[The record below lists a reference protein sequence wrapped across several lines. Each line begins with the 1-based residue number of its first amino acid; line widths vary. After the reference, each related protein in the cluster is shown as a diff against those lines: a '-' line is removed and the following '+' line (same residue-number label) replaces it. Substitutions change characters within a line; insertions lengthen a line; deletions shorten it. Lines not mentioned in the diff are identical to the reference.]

1 MNKCKEFY
9 KICKADGAIA
19 GWVALLTSVFL
30 IVASLFI
37 PPTGQIHASVIQ
49 AVGELFAFAALFKL
63 PNIIQSIADGK
74 ALTIQHGSTTVT
86 VASKEENTEEEDGI
100 NS

>member
-1 MNKCKEFY
+1 MNRVKEFY
-9 KICKADGAIA
+9 NICKADGAIA
-19 GWVALLTSVFL
+19 GWVSLLTSVFL
-30 IVASLFI
+30 IVTSFFI
-37 PPTGQIHASVIQ
+37 PPKGQIDPSVLQ

-74 ALTIQHGSTTVT
+74 ALTIQHGSTSVT
-86 VASKEENTEEEDGI
+86 VSSKEGEENGDES

>member
-1 MNKCKEFY
+1 MNRCKEFY

-19 GWVALLTSVFL
+19 GWLTLLTSVFL
-30 IVASLFI
+30 IITSLFI
-37 PPTGQIHASVIQ
+37 PPRGHIDPSVLQ
-49 AVGELFAFAALFKL
+49 AVGELFAFATLFKL

-86 VASKEENTEEEDGI
+86 VASRDEEEAEETEK
-100 NS
+100 